1 MTVTIA
7 QQRMLTVGDMSDSLA
22 NDAPNLEVAGRPF
35 GETPMG
41 TRRSILVLDH
51 DEDVLLRLEYLLE
64 TAGFDTTV
72 TWRLDEV
79 RQFIEQRRFDLV
91 VIGHHPP
98 HLDASRVLQLT
109 GGGRRPACIVLHAP
123 ERFPFDAEYFYSLG
137 AHAVLSKWG
146 PEVAERVRQLFP
158 PAQAS
163 A

>member
-1 MTVTIA
+1 
-7 QQRMLTVGDMSDSLA
+7 MLTFDDMSKSLTS
-22 NDAPNLEVAGRPF
+22 DAPNLEVAGRPF
-35 GETPMG
+35 GENTMG
-41 TRRSILVLDH
+41 SRRSILVLDH
-51 DEDVLLRLEYLLE
+51 DEDVLLRLEHLLE

-79 RQFIEQRRFDLV
+79 RHLIDQRRFDLL

-98 HLDASRVLQLT
+98 QLDASRVLQLT
-109 GGGRRPACIVLHAP
+109 GGDRRTPCIVLHPP
-123 ERFPFDAEYFYSLG
+123 ERFHFDAEYFYSLG

>member
-7 QQRMLTVGDMSDSLA
+7 QQRMFTVDDMSNSLA
-22 NDAPNLEVAGRPF
+22 SDAPNLEVAGRPF
-35 GETPMG
+35 RKATMG
-41 TRRSILVLDH
+41 LRRSILVLDH
-51 DEDVLLRLEYLLE
+51 DEDVLLRLEHLLE

-79 RQFIEQRRFDLV
+79 RQFIEQKRFDLV

>member
-1 MTVTIA
+1 
-7 QQRMLTVGDMSDSLA
+7 MLTFDDMSKSRTS
-22 NDAPNLEVAGRPF
+22 DAPNLEVAGRPLR
-35 GETPMG
+35 GNAMP
-41 TRRSILVLDH
+41 TRRSILVVDH
-51 DEDVLLRLEYLLE
+51 DEDVLLRLEHLLE

-79 RQFIEQRRFDLV
+79 RHLIDQRQFDLV

-109 GGGRRPACIVLHAP
+109 GGDRPTPCIVLHPP
-123 ERFPFDAEYFYSLG
+123 ERFHFDAEYFYSLG

-146 PEVAERVRQLFP
+146 PEFSERVRQLFP
-158 PAQAS
+158 PAQVS